1 MTDILNTEL
10 ETLKQ
15 KIEAM
20 QIAQAKLDERR
31 KKHNQICLNYYN
43 THKDDISQRRKE
55 KYQENAEEQRAKRR
69 EKYQLAK
76 NSVQEKNPE
85 K

>member
-1 MTDILNTEL
+1 MTDILTNEL
-10 ETLKQ
+10 ESLKQ

-31 KKHNQICLNYYN
+31 QKHNQICLNYYN
-43 THKDDISQRRKE
+43 AHKDTISQRRKE

-69 EKYQLAK
+69 ERYHLAK
-76 NSVQEKNPE
+76 QQNSSPN
-85 K
+85 

>member
-1 MTDILNTEL
+1 MTDILTTEL
-10 ETLKQ
+10 ENLKQ

-20 QIAQAKLDERR
+20 QITQAKLDERR

-43 THKDDISQRRKE
+43 THKDSISQRRKE
-55 KYQENAEEQRAKRR
+55 AYHTNAEELRAKRR